1 MNDRQ
6 RSHSTTGNLA
16 GPPRPVSWLLLVI
29 LFGFAIR
36 FVAIDFQSLWRDEI
50 DAGGFGS
57 PEMRMR
63 EVLAAGDFQML
74 AQSLTQGG
82 FNGPLYFIALQQWTR
97 VAGDT
102 AFALRFPSALFGA
115 LAIPLIYVLA
125 RRLLRG
131 THIESFS
138 RRAALI
144 AAWLA
149 AISPYFVWY
158 SQEAKMY
165 TEVTALAIAA
175 IYTLRRAVDA
185 AESRR
190 AWPWWALAVAATTLA
205 MYSHILAALLIG
217 VEIALFLLWWPQS
230 KRHWLGGLIALA
242 ALTLPYLPLIGWQL
256 TYALTP
262 GSQGFAF
269 YRFDQI
275 LQVMLAA
282 FANGVLPFDYSLSTI
297 GVEWDAGPIMPAL
310 RPTMWGLWL
319 LSLLAIVG
327 AVTWRDKRDRSQ
339 RIGLAA

>member
-1 MNDRQ
+1 MNDKP
-6 RSHSTTGNLA
+6 RSRSRFRSDDFSRSGNEATKVATTGLSLD
-16 GPPRPVSWLLLVI
+16 GLSWPVSWLLLVL
-29 LFGFAIR
+29 LFGFAI
-36 FVAIDFQSLWRDEI
+36 
-50 DAGGFGS
+50 GFGS
-57 PEMRMR
+57 PEMRMG

-82 FNGPLYFIALQQWTR
+82 FNGPLYFIALQQWAR
-97 VAGDT
+97 MAGDT

-115 LAIPLIYVLA
+115 LTIPVIYVLA
-125 RRLLRG
+125 HRLLRG
-131 THIESFS
+131 SPIDGFS
-138 RRAALI
+138 RHVALI
-144 AAWLA
+144 AAWLVA
-149 AISPYFVWY
+149 LSPYFVWY

-175 IYTLRRAVDA
+175 IYALRRAVDA

-190 AWPWWALAVAATTLA
+190 AWPWWALAIAATTLA

-242 ALTLPYLPLIGWQL
+242 ALTLPYFPLIGWQL

-275 LQVMLAA
+275 LQVMLTA

-297 GVEWDAGPIMPAL
+297 GVEWDAGPITPAL
-310 RPTMWGLWL
+310 RPTMWGLW
-319 LSLLAIVG
+319 
-327 AVTWRDKRDRSQ
+327 
-339 RIGLAA
+339 